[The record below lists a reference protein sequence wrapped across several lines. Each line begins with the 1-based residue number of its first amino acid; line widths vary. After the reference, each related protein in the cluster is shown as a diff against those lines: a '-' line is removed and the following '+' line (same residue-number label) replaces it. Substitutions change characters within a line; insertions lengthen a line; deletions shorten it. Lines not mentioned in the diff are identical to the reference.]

1 MHETKPTLRT
11 TILRALLVVYALGS
25 VAVVIPLLLDL
36 AGDLSSTTSGKIL
49 AAALLA
55 MGAGAALAVRDP
67 WERRGVIQ
75 VLIAFLSLAA
85 VAILYRLLFEGH
97 AAFPTLTLLVVDV
110 VAAALLTAFYPR
122 PSQG

>member
-1 MHETKPTLRT
+1 VRT
-11 TILRALLVVYALGS
+11 TILRTLLVLYALGS
-25 VAVVIPLLLDL
+25 LAVTIPLVLDL

-67 WERRGVIQ
+67 WEHRAVIQ
-75 VLIAFLSLAA
+75 VLIAFLGLAA

-97 AAFPTLTLLVVDV
+97 SVLPTASLFTVDV

-122 PSQG
+122 APKH